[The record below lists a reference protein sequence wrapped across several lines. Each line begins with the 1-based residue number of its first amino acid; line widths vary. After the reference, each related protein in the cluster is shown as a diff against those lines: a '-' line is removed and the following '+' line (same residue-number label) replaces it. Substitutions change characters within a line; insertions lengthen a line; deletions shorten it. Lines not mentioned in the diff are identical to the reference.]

1 MSDLSNYRNQVA
13 VLGKEAVAAE
23 EIKDWQTAYE
33 KYVSALNI
41 FKHMIKYEKNTNL
54 QQIYI
59 DKMKMYLNRAEYIK
73 KTALNKPD
81 HQIAPT
87 VEPEGDGSTGTA
99 PAKKKEKK
107 EGDDDENK
115 KM

>member
-1 MSDLSNYRNQVA
+1 
-13 VLGKEAVAAE
+13 
-23 EIKDWQTAYE
+23 
-33 KYVSALNI
+33 
-41 FKHMIKYEKNTNL
+41 MIKYEKNSNL
-54 QQIYI
+54 QNIYI
-59 DKMKMYLNRAEYIK
+59 DKMKQYLDRAEYIK

-81 HQIAPT
+81 HQIAPE
-87 VEPEGDGSTGTA
+87 EPQGGGDGGAGTA

>member
-1 MSDLSNYRNQVA
+1 
-13 VLGKEAVAAE
+13 
-23 EIKDWQTAYE
+23 
-33 KYVSALNI
+33 
-41 FKHMIKYEKNTNL
+41 MIKYEKSAHI
-54 QQIYI
+54 QEIYK
-59 DKMKMYLNRAEYIK
+59 DKMKVTLSRAEYIK

-81 HQIAPT
+81 YQTAPT
-87 VEPEGDGSTGTA
+87 DEPQGNNDGGTGTA